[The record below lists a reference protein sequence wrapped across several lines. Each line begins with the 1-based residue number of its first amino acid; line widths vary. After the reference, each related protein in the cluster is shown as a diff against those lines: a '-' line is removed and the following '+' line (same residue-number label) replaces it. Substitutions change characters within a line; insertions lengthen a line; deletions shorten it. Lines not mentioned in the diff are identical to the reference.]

1 MKTKTASILLAA
13 LLCAAGALAAPPPS
27 VEDVRSQI
35 LPPLV
40 IQEVADI
47 RMAGLDAPDEVR
59 IADLSVIDMTAWI
72 AANCYQISF
81 RVFLTATEDVYV
93 RALGQNDAEGE
104 ISLVRCGRAGRS
116 YAERWEEIDIESKTV
131 LDEQGR
137 EKTVYALKNPHKG
150 TVEWDFSVG
159 VSFAA
164 TKSCWEAQAAVT
176 GERLKFYASPDQL
189 PVR

>member
-1 MKTKTASILLAA
+1 MDRQIALERRAA
-13 LLCAAGALAAPPPS
+13 FAGPPPS

-35 LPPLV
+35 LPALAL
-40 IQEVADI
+40 QEISDI

-59 IADLSVIDMTAWI
+59 IADLAATDLSVWGDAGCHM
-72 AANCYQISF
+72 ISF
-81 RVFLTATEDVYV
+81 RAFLTATEDVYV
-93 RALGQNDAEGE
+93 RAFGQNDAEGE
-104 ISLVRCGRAGRS
+104 ITLVRCGRAGQS
-116 YAERWEEIDIESKTV
+116 YAEKWEEITVERRTV

-137 EKTVYALKNPHKG
+137 EKAVFALKSAHKG

-159 VSFAA
+159 ASFAA
-164 TKSCWEAQAAVT
+164 TKSCWQAQAAVT

>member
-1 MKTKTASILLAA
+1 MKTKTASILLSA

-116 YAERWEEIDIESKTV
+116 YAERWEEIDIEGKTV
-131 LDEQGR
+131 LDEQGK
-137 EKTVYALKNPHKG
+137 EKTVFALKSAHKG
-150 TVEWDFSVG
+150 TVEWDFSAG
-159 VSFAA
+159 GSFAA

-176 GERLKFYASPDQL
+176 GERLKFYDSPDQL